1 MVKSTEVMGNH
12 SITCPKCHGSGKK
25 PLTKVYTQTLDLIR
39 RLGNPTIADL
49 QKHIKG
55 VCPTAINQR
64 VKRLKEFGVVTTSV
78 GRPMRVACV

>member
-1 MVKSTEVMGNH
+1 
-12 SITCPKCHGSGKK
+12 
-25 PLTKVYTQTLDLIR
+25 
-39 RLGNPTIADL
+39 
-49 QKHIKG
+49 